1 MADVGVWQ
9 PDVNGVTLDATAV
22 CRLVA
27 AAELLDAPA
36 FGLSP
41 QEIVSYA
48 AVMRRPASDWTPL
61 LSELVDER
69 LVRLAKF
76 FTLAEMRLTGWEAL
90 GRSPVIP
97 IVAELR
103 RRKRYPNELTA
114 WIKAHS
120 NNRFLPYGSLL
131 DRL

>member
-9 PDVNGVTLDATAV
+9 PDVHGVTLNAALLL
-22 CRLVA
+22 RLVRA
-27 AAELLDAPA
+27 ADSLDAPT
-36 FGLSP
+36 FGLTP
-41 QEIVSYA
+41 DEVVNFA
-48 AVMRRPASDWTPL
+48 AVMRHPASDWTPL
-61 LSELVDER
+61 LSDQPDATLVQ
-69 LVRLAKF
+69 LVRF
-76 FTLAEMRLTGWEAL
+76 FTLAEMQLAGWEAL

-103 RRKRYPNELTA
+103 RRKCYPNELTA
-114 WIKAHS
+114 WIKAHT

>member
-9 PDVNGVTLDATAV
+9 PNVHGVTLSAAV
-22 CRLVA
+22 VARLA
-27 AAELLDAPA
+27 RAAESLDAPA

-41 QEIVSYA
+41 DEVVSMA
-48 AVMRRPASDWTPL
+48 TVMRHPASDWAPL
-61 LSELVDER
+61 LGDQPDQVLVQ
-69 LVRLAKF
+69 LVRF
-76 FTLAEMRLTGWEAL
+76 FTLAEMQLAGWEAL
-90 GRSPVIP
+90 ARSPVIP

-103 RRKRYPNELTA
+103 RRKSYPNELTA
-114 WIKAHS
+114 WIKAHT

>member
-9 PDVNGVTLDATAV
+9 PDVHGVTLSAALLD
-22 CRLVA
+22 RLARA
-27 AAELLDAPA
+27 AAALDAPA
-36 FGLSP
+36 LGLEP
-41 QEIVSYA
+41 DEVVRFA
-48 AVMRRPASDWTPL
+48 AVMRHSASDWTAL
-61 LSELVDER
+61 LTGQSDAA

-76 FTLAEMRLTGWEAL
+76 FTLAEMQLAGWEAL
-90 GRSPVIP
+90 ARSPVIP

-103 RRKRYPNELTA
+103 RRKQYPQDLTA
-114 WIKAHS
+114 WIKAHT

>member
-9 PDVNGVTLDATAV
+9 PDVNGVTLDASAMH
-22 CRLVA
+22 RLTA
-27 AAELLDAPA
+27 AAERLDAPA
-36 FGLSP
+36 FELTP
-41 QEIVSYA
+41 QEVVSYA
-48 AVMRRPASDWTPL
+48 AVMRRPASEWAPL
-61 LSELVDER
+61 LAGLEDAR
-69 LVRLAKF
+69 LIQLAKF
-76 FTLAEMRLTGWEAL
+76 FTLAEMQLAGWEAL

-114 WIKAHS
+114 WIKAHT

>member
-9 PDVNGVTLDATAV
+9 PDVNGVTLDGALLN
-22 CRLVA
+22 RLALA
-27 AAELLDAPA
+27 ADRLDEPR
-36 FGLSP
+36 FGLT
-41 QEIVSYA
+41 QEEVVNFA
-48 AVMRRPASDWTPL
+48 ALMRRQASDWAPL
-61 LSELVDER
+61 LTDRSDAQLMQLAR
-69 LVRLAKF
+69 L
-76 FTLAEMRLTGWEAL
+76 FTLAEMRLSGWEAL

-103 RRKRYPNELTA
+103 RRERYPHEMTA
-114 WIKAHS
+114 WIKAHT

>member
-9 PDVNGVTLDATAV
+9 PDVRGVTLDAALLSRLADTADF
-22 CRLVA
+22 
-27 AAELLDAPA
+27 LDEQT
-36 FGLSP
+36 FGLTA
-41 QEIVSYA
+41 QEVVSFA
-48 AVMRRPASDWTPL
+48 ALMRRQASDWAPL
-61 LSELVDER
+61 LTDQSDAQL
-69 LVRLAKF
+69 LHLAKF

-90 GRSPVIP
+90 GRSPVVP

-103 RRKRYPNELTA
+103 RRQRYPHELTA
-114 WIKAHS
+114 WIKAHT